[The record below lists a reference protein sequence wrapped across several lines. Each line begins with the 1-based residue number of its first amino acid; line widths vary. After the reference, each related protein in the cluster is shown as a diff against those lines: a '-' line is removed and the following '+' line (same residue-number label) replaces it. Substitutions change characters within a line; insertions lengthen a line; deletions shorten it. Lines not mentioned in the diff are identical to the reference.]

1 MSAVA
6 GDEHPE
12 ELATSL
18 KQGNGVAHHETT
30 EEASPASKDTSEQ
43 PIIETEPAVALALTT
58 DEITQHTPTTTAEAT
73 QEEEQIP
80 TAEPAKTTT
89 EVSNPRLCG
98 QLMLIVASLGR
109 PCSRSQQRVGR

>member
-12 ELATSL
+12 ELPTSL
-18 KQGNGVAHHETT
+18 KQENGVTHHETT
-30 EEASPASKDTSEQ
+30 EDVSSASKDASEQ

-73 QEEEQIP
+73 QEEEIP
-80 TAEPAKTTT
+80 IAEPAETTT

-98 QLMLIVASLGR
+98 QLMLIVASSGR
-109 PCSRSQQRVGR
+109 PCSRSQQRARR